1 MKKLFI
7 IFLIVFCSKTFSQI
21 IIAPYI
27 LYTDSKNKFATFL
40 VLNESDEVYEID
52 ISFVFG
58 YPVTDS
64 AGNATMKY
72 FEEPDDSMP
81 SAAKWIR
88 AFPRKFALN
97 PKERQTV
104 RMTVNPPPGTPP
116 GTYWSRVITSAAQQS
131 PPVDTLSEGVRAQ
144 LKFVL
149 NQITTLLYRVDP
161 TTVGIDVQ
169 SIYYDTDSVNANIY
183 LELTRKGNSP
193 FFGNITAVISDQEG
207 KIIAEEQQGS
217 PIYFN
222 MIKKFQFQLDKFLP
236 GKYNVELKI
245 VHNEKES
252 FPESTLEPVSPVI
265 KIISIDIP

>member
-1 MKKLFI
+1 MKKTLL
-7 IFLIVFCSKTFSQI
+7 IFLIIFCGKTFSQV

-64 AGNATMKY
+64 AGSATMKY
-72 FEEPDDSMP
+72 FNEPDDSMP
-81 SAAKWIR
+81 SATKWIR
-88 AFPRKFALN
+88 AFPRKFSLN

-104 RMTVNPPPGTPP
+104 RMTVNPPPGITS
-116 GTYWSRVITSAAQQS
+116 GTYWSRVVTSAAQQS
-131 PPVDTLSEGVRAQ
+131 PPIDTLSEGVRAQ

-149 NQITTLLYRVDP
+149 NQVTTLLYRAEP
-161 TTVGIDVQ
+161 TSAGVDVQ

-183 LELTRKGNSP
+183 LELVRTGNSP
-193 FFGNITAVISDQEG
+193 FFGNITAIVTDQKG
-207 KIIAEEQQGS
+207 NIVAEEQQGS

-222 MIKKFQFQLDKFLP
+222 MIKKFQFPLEKFSS

-252 FPESTLEPVSPVI
+252 FPESTLELVSPII
-265 KIISIDIP
+265 KYISIDIP